1 MENQRSIPSES
12 ATKAPKK
19 GRLTAAFVRSV
30 NRPGVYCD
38 QHGLRLRVYESR
50 KLKSISKHW
59 VWRGTING
67 TRRDVG
73 LGAFPYVSL
82 LDARQQAYEH
92 RKIARAGGDPVALK
106 RKPEVPTFAEAVETV
121 IAIHREGWKDAGKSE
136 KQWRASLRD
145 YAMKRLGRKR
155 VDQIATA
162 DVMAVLIPHWH
173 TKTETMRRVRQR
185 IGAVMKWA
193 VAQGYRDDNPAGD
206 AISAALPKTGRVRK
220 HQRALAFAD
229 VGTAL
234 DKVKTSGAFKS
245 TVLALEFLVLTACRS
260 SEVRLATWDEVD
272 LGSETWTVPASR
284 MKAQRDHR
292 VPLSARAL
300 EVLHEAR
307 KLSGGSG
314 LVFPSAHGRALSDNT
329 ISKLLRDLGIE
340 AVPHGFRSSFRDWA
354 AECSDA
360 PREVCELAL
369 AHVNSDRVEAAYRR
383 TDLFERRRVLMEEW
397 SDFIGQSADSC
408 EDRARR

>member
-1 MENQRSIPSES
+1 MGETIGMGNQRSIPSES
-12 ATKAPKK
+12 AIKALSK

-59 VWRGTING
+59 VWRGTVNG

-82 LDARQQAYEH
+82 LDARQQAYEN

-106 RKPEVPTFAEAVETV
+106 RKPDVPTFAEAVETV

-155 VDQIATA
+155 VDQIATS

-206 AISAALPKTGRVRK
+206 AISAALPKTGAMRK

-229 VGTAL
+229 VGAAL
-234 DKVKTSGAFKS
+234 DKVKASGAFES
-245 TVLALEFLVLTACRS
+245 TILALEFLVLTACRS

-272 LGSETWTVPASR
+272 LESGTWTVPASR
-284 MKAQRDHR
+284 MKAKRVHR
-292 VPLSARAL
+292 VPLPARAL
-300 EVLHEAR
+300 EILHEAR
-307 KLSGGSG
+307 ELSNRSD

-383 TDLFERRRVLMEEW
+383 TDLFERRRVLMEQW
-397 SDFIGQSADSC
+397 SGFVERSA
-408 EDRARR
+408 EGG